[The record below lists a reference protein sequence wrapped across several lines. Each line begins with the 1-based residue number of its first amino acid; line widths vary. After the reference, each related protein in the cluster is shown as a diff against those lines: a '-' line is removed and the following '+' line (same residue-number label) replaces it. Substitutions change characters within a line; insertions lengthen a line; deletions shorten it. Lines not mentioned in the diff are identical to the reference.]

1 MIISWI
7 SPETLSQQFELCG
20 VTEGSYVVVLTD
32 NLVTDQVQASNKDG
46 LKKLGCRF
54 DIFNIQW
61 DQKETTSVKLQ
72 SEGLRGALIQADLV
86 IDLTNNLTNEMIE
99 NSLLVQKRILCI
111 KTSEFEPYSH
121 SMTSAGVL
129 HRSNR
134 IYTLLHN
141 TDHISINSEA
151 GTNLVFSIDALKY
164 DTYTG
169 VPEQEGDL
177 AIWPTGY
184 VNFSADATGLEGE
197 IVLMPGDIVND
208 ALHLVKNPVVLQ
220 IRGGNIVEIVG
231 ESSDAN
237 LLKAQLESFSDREH
251 AYMMK
256 GFSVGLLYFRGG
268 CFSGLFDP
276 RKVSAVDTTLRG
288 GWTTLIFGNNIA
300 NSLSVTLTS
309 PNLLFDNVEIFLKG
323 DFAATMEPDIYELAL
338 MGL

>member
-1 MIISWI
+1 M
-7 SPETLSQQFELCG
+7 
-20 VTEGSYVVVLTD
+20 TD
-32 NLVTDQVQASNKDG
+32 NFVTDQVQANNTDG

-61 DQKETTSVKLQ
+61 DQKETTSIKLQ
-72 SEGLRGALIQADLV
+72 SESLRGALIQADLV
-86 IDLTNNLTNEMIE
+86 IDLTNNLTNKMIE
-99 NSLLVQKRILCI
+99 NPPLNQKRILCI

-134 IYTLLHN
+134 IHTLLPN

-151 GTNLVFSIDALKY
+151 GTNLVFSIDVLKH
-164 DTYTG
+164 DSYTG
-169 VPEQEGDL
+169 VPERKGDL

-184 VNFSADATGLEGE
+184 MNFCADANGLEGE

-208 ALHLVKNPVVLQ
+208 ALHLVKSPVVLQ

-256 GFSVGLLYFRGG
+256 GFSIGLLYFRGDY
-268 CFSGLFDP
+268 FSGPFDP
-276 RKVSAVDTTLRG
+276 KKVSAVGATLRG
-288 GWTTLIFGNNIA
+288 GWTTLIFGNDIA

-309 PNLLFDNVEIFLKG
+309 PNLLFDNVEIFIKG

>member
-134 IYTLLHN
+134 IHTLLHN

-237 LLKAQLESFSDREH
+237 LLKAQLESFLDREH

-256 GFSVGLLYFRGG
+256 GFSIGLLYFRGDY
-268 CFSGLFDP
+268 FSGPFDP
-276 RKVSAVDTTLRG
+276 KKVSAVDATLRG
-288 GWTTLIFGNNIA
+288 GWTTLIFGNDVA

>member
-1 MIISWI
+1 
-7 SPETLSQQFELCG
+7 
-20 VTEGSYVVVLTD
+20 
-32 NLVTDQVQASNKDG
+32 
-46 LKKLGCRF
+46 
-54 DIFNIQW
+54 
-61 DQKETTSVKLQ
+61 
-72 SEGLRGALIQADLV
+72 
-86 IDLTNNLTNEMIE
+86 
-99 NSLLVQKRILCI
+99 
-111 KTSEFEPYSH
+111 
-121 SMTSAGVL
+121 MTSAGVL

-134 IYTLLHN
+134 IHTLLHN

-197 IVLMPGDIVND
+197 IVLMPGDIIND

>member
-32 NLVTDQVQASNKDG
+32 NLVTDQFQANSADG
-46 LKKLGCRF
+46 LQKLGCRF

-61 DQKETTSVKLQ
+61 NQKETTLIKLQ
-72 SEGLRGALIQADLV
+72 SEDLRGALSQADLV
-86 IDLTNNLTNEMIE
+86 IDLTDSLTNEMLE
-99 NSLLVQKRILCI
+99 NSRLNQNRILCI
-111 KTSEFEPYSH
+111 KTSEFKPYSH

-134 IYTLLHN
+134 IHTLLPN

-151 GTNLVFSIDALKY
+151 GTNLVFSIDALEY
-164 DTYTG
+164 GSYTG

-184 VNFSADATGLEGE
+184 MDFSADTTGLEGE

-208 ALHLVKNPVVLQ
+208 ALHLVKSPVVLQ
-220 IRGGNIVEIVG
+220 IRGGNIVEIIG

-256 GFSVGLLYFRGG
+256 GFSVGLLYFKGG
-268 CFSGLFDP
+268 YFSGPFDP
-276 RKVSAVDTTLRG
+276 RKVSAVETTLRG
-288 GWTTLIFGNNIA
+288 GWTTLIFGNDIA

-309 PNLLFDNVEIFLKG
+309 PNLIFDNVEIFLKG

>member
-134 IYTLLHN
+134 IHTLLHN

-300 NSLSVTLTS
+300 NSLSITLTS

>member
-20 VTEGSYVVVLTD
+20 VTEGSYVVLLTD
-32 NLVTDQVQASNKDG
+32 NLVTDQFQSNNKEG
-46 LKKLGCRF
+46 LQKLGCRI
-54 DIFNIQW
+54 DTFNIQW
-61 DQKETTSVKLQ
+61 DQKESTSIKLQ
-72 SEGLRGALIQADLV
+72 SEDIRNALARADLV
-86 IDLTNNLTNEMIE
+86 IDLSSSLSDVIIE
-99 NSLLVQKRILCI
+99 NSDLNEKHILCI
-111 KTSEFEPYSH
+111 KPSEFEPYSH

-134 IYTLLHN
+134 IQTLFSN
-141 TDHISINSEA
+141 TDQISINSET
-151 GTNLVFSIDALKY
+151 GTNLVFSKDTLKSNS
-164 DTYTG
+164 YTG
-169 VPEQEGDL
+169 VPEQKGVM
-177 AIWPTGY
+177 ASWPTGY
-184 VNFSADATGLEGE
+184 TNFSADTTGLEGE

-208 ALHLVKNPVVLQ
+208 ALHLVKSPVVLQ

-256 GFSVGLLYFRGG
+256 GFSIGLLYFRTDY
-268 CFSGLFDP
+268 FSGPFDP
-276 RKVSAVDTTLRG
+276 RKVHAVDTALRG
-288 GWTTLIFGNNIA
+288 GWISLMFGNNVA
-300 NSLSVTLTS
+300 KSLSVTLTS
-309 PNLLFDNVEIFLKG
+309 PNLLFDNVEVFLNG

>member
-99 NSLLVQKRILCI
+99 NSRLVQKRILCI

-134 IYTLLHN
+134 IHTLLHN

>member
-7 SPETLSQQFELCG
+7 SAETLSQQFALCG
-20 VTEGSYVVVLTD
+20 VTEGSSVVVLTD
-32 NLVTDQVQASNKDG
+32 NLVTDQVQANNQDG
-46 LKKLGCRF
+46 LRKLGCRV

-61 DQKETTSVKLQ
+61 NQKETTSTKLQ
-72 SEGLRGALIQADLV
+72 SETLRGALTQADLV
-86 IDLTNNLTNEMIE
+86 IDLTNSLTNEVIE
-99 NSLLVQKRILCI
+99 NSPLNQKRILCI
-111 KTSEFEPYSH
+111 ESSEFEPYGH

-134 IYTLLHN
+134 IRTLLPN

-151 GTNLVFSIDALKY
+151 GTNLVFSIDALQHNS
-164 DTYTG
+164 YTG

-177 AIWPTGY
+177 ATWPAGY
-184 VNFSADATGLEGE
+184 MNFSTDATGLEGQ

-208 ALHLVKNPVVLQ
+208 ALHLVKSPVVLQ
-220 IRGGNIVEIVG
+220 IRGGNIIEIVG

-237 LLKAQLESFSDREH
+237 LLKAQLESFSDPEH
-251 AYMMK
+251 AYMIK
-256 GFSVGLLYFRGG
+256 GFSIGLLYFRGDY
-268 CFSGLFDP
+268 FSGPFDP
-276 RKVSAVDTTLRG
+276 RKVTTIDTTLRG
-288 GWTTLIFGNNIA
+288 GWTTLTFGNDIT

-309 PNLLFDNVEIFLKG
+309 PNLLFDNVEIFING